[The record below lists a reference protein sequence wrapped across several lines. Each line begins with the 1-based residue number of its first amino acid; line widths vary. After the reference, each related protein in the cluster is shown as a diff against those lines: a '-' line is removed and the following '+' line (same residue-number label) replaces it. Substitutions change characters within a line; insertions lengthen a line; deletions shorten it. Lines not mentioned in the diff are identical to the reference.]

1 MNVKIALLGL
11 FLSPAAAFA
20 YIGRFKIAAV
30 VGAIVLCLDSWQ
42 HSLPGK
48 LPPYSA
54 GWTYLVLCVLSYIFH
69 IGVLVWMWASFRNG
83 KLIVERTN
91 PSAAFVAVII
101 MFQFGVLSSHSPD
114 YVTNETARWYFG
126 STLNHGEN
134 FLVRRADIR
143 TLKAGE
149 LIAVKRGWDVSDA
162 VFVAAEGDSFTI
174 DQNCRF
180 KLNGQHLA
188 SFELAPKPCKPVA
201 VNVLKGEF
209 YATSRYGENSFMT
222 PPYSMPATSF
232 IGIPFAVWFSTT
244 ISEIGKPL

>member
-1 MNVKIALLGL
+1 MKFKIAFLGV
-11 FLSPAAAFA
+11 FLSPATAFA

-30 VGAIVLCLDSWQ
+30 VGAIALCLDSWQ
-42 HSLPGK
+42 HFVPGG

-54 GWTYLVLCVLSYIFH
+54 GWTYLVIFVLSYIFH

-83 KLIVERTN
+83 KLIVNHTH

-114 YVTNETARWYFG
+114 YVTNETTRWYFD
-126 STLNHGEN
+126 STLNPGEN

-149 LIAVKRGWDVSDA
+149 LIAVKWGSDVRD
-162 VFVAAEGDSFTI
+162 VRFVAAEGDSFTI
-174 DQNCRF
+174 DESCQF
-180 KLNGQHLA
+180 KLNGKHLA
-188 SFELAPKPCKPVA
+188 SFELAPKPCKAVA
-201 VNVLKGEF
+201 VNVSKGEF
-209 YATSRYGENSFMT
+209 YATSRNGKNSFRD
-222 PPYSMPATSF
+222 PFPMPATSF

-244 ISEIGKPL
+244 ISEIGKAL